1 MKQVFVGWDS
11 GSGAHRMK
19 KSAKLL
25 GAAGVIAFST
35 GCLGA
40 FTASADPFVATLP
53 VTTIATQNGGYT
65 FDVTNTTSE
74 TLYVDFAYGA
84 YLVLGPPGSRT
95 IAPGATAD
103 YAWLGAPIGSPPQA
117 GTTPATQGQFFI
129 ELSDLPG
136 ARDYQIFTGTPFADT
151 WAATVD
157 GATSDVGTFLQ
168 LFGCAGFPSSGR
180 GCSALNFL
188 YPPSLNPGA
197 TILGGEASVSFPIFA
212 GTPGKANCHG
222 QSVSGIAQ
230 QYGGLSGAAA
240 ALDYSSVSALQD
252 AISVYCSGSSSM
264 AADFTDPDPPG
275 TDPIPEP
282 ASIALFSTC
291 LFGLG
296 PALWRRRISA
306 RRVTAAG

>member
-1 MKQVFVGWDS
+1 MKE
-11 GSGAHRMK
+11 
-19 KSAKLL
+19 SAKLL

-84 YLVLGPPGSRT
+84 YLSGPAVLLPRT
-95 IAPGATAD
+95 IAPGAIAD
-103 YAWLGAPIGSPPQA
+103 YAYAAAPLGEPPLP

-136 ARDYQIFTGTPFADT
+136 ARDYQLFTLTRFADT
-151 WAATVD
+151 WAAVVD
-157 GATSDVGTFLQ
+157 GATSDGGTFEQ
-168 LFGCAGFPSSGR
+168 LFGCVGFPSSGR

-222 QSVSGIAQ
+222 QSISGIAQ

-264 AADFTDPDPPG
+264 AADFTEPDPPG

-282 ASIALFSTC
+282 ASIALFSTS

-296 PALWRRRISA
+296 LALWRRRISA

>member
-1 MKQVFVGWDS
+1 V
-11 GSGAHRMK
+11 K

-25 GAAGVIAFST
+25 GAAGVIALST

-84 YLVLGPPGSRT
+84 YLFGPAPFLRPRT
-95 IAPGATAD
+95 IAPGAIAD
-103 YAWLGAPIGSPPQA
+103 YGPYAAAPLGEPPLP

-136 ARDYQIFTGTPFADT
+136 ARDYQLTLTRFADT
-151 WAATVD
+151 WAAVVD
-157 GATSDVGTFLQ
+157 GATFDLGTFLQ
-168 LFGCAGFPSSGR
+168 LFGCAGFPSSER

-212 GTPGKANCHG
+212 GTPGNANCHG

-252 AISVYCSGSSSM
+252 AISVYCLASSSM
-264 AADFTDPDPPG
+264 AADLTDPDPPG

-282 ASIALFSTC
+282 ASIALFSTS